1 MWIKQINAVN
11 TQNLGLDEEQHEGSY
26 AVVKRVTLEVDVVL
40 LPRHDEHSDPFK
52 KINDSMDKQ
61 IPLLK
66 EPIMKSVY
74 GNTLIDDLKD
84 T

>member
-11 TQNLGLDEEQHEGSY
+11 IQNLGLDDEQHEGSY
-26 AVVKRVTLEVDVVL
+26 AIVKRVTLEVDVVM

-52 KINDSMDKQ
+52 KIHESMDKQ

-74 GNTLIDDLKD
+74 KETLVDDLQD
-84 T
+84 A